1 MRPSTLDLLVEIE
14 GVVRSRIRDNSP
26 AAVDSYLKLKVG
38 VTLTDIIDT
47 FGKRI
52 DICLSKTF
60 TVPPNPYLANNF
72 GYIQCLV

>member
-1 MRPSTLDLLVEIE
+1 MRPNALNLLVEIE

-26 AAVDSYLKLKVG
+26 AAVDSYLKLEVG

-52 DICLSKTF
+52 DNCLSKTF
-60 TVPPNPYLANNF
+60 TVPPNLYLGNDF
-72 GYIQCLV
+72 SYI